1 MQECIC
7 IRTLV
12 FSILFILVC
21 LAVDDSDDVCLCIC
35 IFLFVSL
42 PKIFSCFL
50 QLRLFLVAQNSCD
63 FPSIFLPASKG
74 HFDINLLPR
83 FTFIVKISLFFGK
96 QTYHQGRP
104 SKMADEEVCLRNT
117 GKVKRRQRRPERRC
131 FYVAGCLFLLLLF
144 AAFGVLIAL
153 LLVVGW
159 QEPRVA
165 TTSGVIDGLF
175 DPDFHLFSFRASF
188 SDHFL

>member
-1 MQECIC
+1 
-7 IRTLV
+7 
-12 FSILFILVC
+12 
-21 LAVDDSDDVCLCIC
+21 
-35 IFLFVSL
+35 
-42 PKIFSCFL
+42 
-50 QLRLFLVAQNSCD
+50 
-63 FPSIFLPASKG
+63 
-74 HFDINLLPR
+74 
-83 FTFIVKISLFFGK
+83 
-96 QTYHQGRP
+96 
-104 SKMADEEVCLRNT
+104 MADEEVCLRNT

-188 SDHFL
+188 SDHLFNTFFSVFEEKLFSIEFVLLWLH